1 MAPIIRRLVSP
12 RTVFAGSMLV
22 TAIATW
28 ASIATARGRLQARFD
43 SSVQSTHDRIESRL
57 ETYVALLQAT
67 AAFVGAD
74 GHVTRSEF
82 RAYAERLQLR
92 ERYPGIQGVGLTW
105 RTDASDLPALEARL
119 RAEGDTG
126 FQVWPDIPREE
137 YHAIVHLEPLDRRN
151 MAAIGYDMYTEPV
164 RREAMA
170 RARDSGGA
178 VASGRV
184 QLVQEIDERKQNG
197 FLIYA
202 PAYRGG
208 RVPDDVESRRA
219 SLMGFVYA
227 PFRSDDLFLGIFG
240 REREPRVA
248 FRIYDGEETDSGSLL
263 YDSRVS
269 ADQPELPP
277 QSSLFGPETTVRI
290 ENAGRIWTLQF
301 TATPALTAY
310 AGGGLVPLV
319 ALAGIL
325 VTIALTMLARA
336 QVRDRRKL
344 ERGALELE
352 ALAMEL
358 RKRNDELA
366 AANRAKSEF
375 LAMMSHEIRTPINAI
390 IGYTQLLDV
399 GVSGPTTPGQREQL
413 TRIMASGRHLLA
425 LIDDILDLSQ
435 IEAGRLSVPRGNGV
449 AGETADA
456 ALALV
461 RPQALAKRITVSDL
475 CEGDRD
481 VLYTG
486 DDRRVQQILVNLLAN
501 AVKFTPSG
509 GKVALRCRLAELAP
523 FETSTDRGGRWV
535 AFDVDDTGIGIRPE
549 VQQQIF
555 RPFVQGDTGYNRPH
569 GGTGLGLTISQQ
581 LARLMGGDL
590 TLESE
595 EGEGS
600 RFTLWLPAE
609 ARARS
614 SPDDGFPDVVDGDDE
629 TTGMRVGHGER

>member
-1 MAPIIRRLVSP
+1 MARIIRRLVSP
-12 RTVFAGSMLV
+12 RSVLAGSLLV
-22 TAIATW
+22 TAVATW
-28 ASIATARGRLQARFD
+28 AALATARGRIQARFD

-57 ETYVALLQAT
+57 ETYVALLKAT

-74 GHVTRSEF
+74 EDVTRSEF
-82 RAYAERLQLR
+82 RSYAERLRMR
-92 ERYPGIQGVGLTW
+92 ERYPGIQGIGLTW
-105 RTDASDLPALEARL
+105 RADAAELPALEARL
-119 RAEGDTG
+119 RSEGDTG
-126 FQVWPDIPREE
+126 FRVWPDTQRSE

-170 RARDSGGA
+170 RARDSGRA

-197 FLIYA
+197 FLIYV

-219 SLMGFVYA
+219 SLVGFVYA
-227 PFRSDDLFLGIFG
+227 PFRADDLFHGIFG
-240 REREPRVA
+240 RERAPRVA

-277 QSSLFGPETTVRI
+277 KSSLLGPERTARI
-290 ENAGRIWTLQF
+290 ENAGRVWTLQF
-301 TATPALTAY
+301 IATPALTAY

-325 VTIALTMLARA
+325 VTVALTTLARV

-358 RKRNDELA
+358 RKGNDELA

-375 LAMMSHEIRTPINAI
+375 LAMMSHEIRTPINAV

-399 GVSGPTTPGQREQL
+399 GVAGPITSGQREQL
-413 TRIMASGRHLLA
+413 ARIMASGKHLLA
-425 LIDDILDLSQ
+425 LIDDILDLSR
-435 IEAGRLSVPRGNGV
+435 IDAGRLRVAQSHGV

-461 RPQALAKRITVSDL
+461 RPQALAKRISVSEE
-475 CEGDRD
+475 CEGYREA
-481 VLYTG
+481 VYAG
-486 DDRRVQQILVNLLAN
+486 DDRRVQQILINLLAN
-501 AVKFTPSG
+501 AVKFTPPG
-509 GKVALRCRLAELAP
+509 GRVVLGCHVTQTVP
-523 FETSTDRGGRWV
+523 FETDRRGSWTS
-535 AFDVDDTGIGIRPE
+535 FDIVDTGVGIRKE

-555 RPFVQGDTGYNRPH
+555 RPFVQGDTGYSRPH
-569 GGTGLGLTISQQ
+569 GGTGLGLSISQR
-581 LARLMGGDL
+581 LARLMGGEI

-595 EGEGS
+595 DGAGS
-600 RFTLWLPAE
+600 RFTLWLPMDGE
-609 ARARS
+609 ARSTAYEDS
-614 SPDDGFPDVVDGDDE
+614 LDVPDGGDR
-629 TTGMRVGHGER
+629 GMDAGVGREER